1 MGSEEQQRDA
11 LIEKVVARLEGKKV
25 RVTYKASE
33 TVYYETVIEANTRE
47 EADEIYYD
55 SGVQDL
61 APVCSDYFETYDIYE
76 EDI

>member
-11 LIEKVVARLEGKKV
+11 LIEKVVAKLEGKKV

-33 TVYYETVIEANTRE
+33 TVYYETVIEATTRE

-55 SGVQDL
+55 GNVDFE
-61 APVCSDYFETYDIYE
+61 PVCSDYFETYDIE
-76 EDI
+76 EEEL